1 MISQPRKESKM
12 KNTNQRASSG
22 QWPGFLVY
30 MLSGAACALVFMH
43 SMTVRG
49 QTDTLLPLLLMIPF
63 LLASMV
69 IQTILHEG
77 GHLLFGALTG
87 YRFIS
92 FRIFQFMWVM
102 EKGKLRFR
110 RMHLAG
116 TAGQCRMGP
125 PDLKNGTI
133 PFRLYNY
140 GGAILNLASA
150 IVFLALSFLCAPAS
164 LLRVFLLFL
173 TIMGV
178 SFALL
183 NGLPLPSGDVTND
196 GQNVQDMSRH
206 PEAVRAFWISMKVN
220 EALSKG
226 MRTRDMP
233 AEWFTVPSPDAMN
246 SPLTAFLGALACSR
260 LMDEEKFQEAD
271 ALMERTLSEASGL
284 TGLHRGLMVCDRMYL
299 EAIGE
304 NRPEQL
310 KALRSKEQEKIIKS
324 MASYPSVLRTQYA
337 CALLSDR
344 EPEKAA
350 EFRRQFEKAA
360 VVYPFPQEIESER
373 ALIALADEKAGRPGA
388 QTEQEG

>member
-1 MISQPRKESKM
+1 M
-12 KNTNQRASSG
+12 KNSQKNASSG
-22 QWPGFLVY
+22 QWPGVLVW
-30 MLSGAACALVFMH
+30 MLTGAACGIVSMQ
-43 SMTVRG
+43 SMTSPEHA
-49 QTDTLLPLLLMIPF
+49 DSLLPLLLMIPF
-63 LLASMV
+63 LLAAVV
-69 IQTILHEG
+69 IQTIIHEG
-77 GHLLFGALTG
+77 GHLLFGLMTG

-92 FRIFQFMWVM
+92 FRVFQFMWVM
-102 EKGKLRFR
+102 EGGKIRLR

-116 TAGQCRMGP
+116 TAGQCLMSP
-125 PDLKNGTI
+125 PEMKNGTF

-140 GGAILNLASA
+140 GGAILNLVSA
-150 IVFLALSFLCAPAS
+150 LLFLGLSFLCAPS
-164 LLRVFLLFL
+164 SPLRVFLLYL
-173 TIMGV
+173 AIIGTA
-178 SFALL
+178 FALL

-271 ALMERTLSEASGL
+271 ALMERILSEASGL
-284 TGLHRGLMVCDRMYL
+284 TGLHRGLMISDRIYL

-310 KALRSKEQEKIIKS
+310 KAMRTKQQEKIMKS
-324 MASYPSVLRTQYA
+324 MASSPSVLRTEYA

-344 EPEKAA
+344 NPEKA
-350 EFRRQFEKAA
+350 EQLRRQFEKAA
-360 VVYPFPQEIESER
+360 AVYPFPQEIESER
-373 ALIALADEKAGRPGA
+373 GLIAVADEKAGRAAPETA
-388 QTEQEG
+388 